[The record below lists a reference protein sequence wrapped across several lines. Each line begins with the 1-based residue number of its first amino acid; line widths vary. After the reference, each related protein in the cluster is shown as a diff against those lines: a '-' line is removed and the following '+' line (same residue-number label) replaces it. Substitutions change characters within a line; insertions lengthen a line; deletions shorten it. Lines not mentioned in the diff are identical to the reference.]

1 MKDVLKSPQPSE
13 YEFIFCMFVVISSIL
28 FFTFIDIMIHDSY
41 VRPIIAECHEKNKSD
56 FCEERR
62 KELVLQPF
70 FWIDQGYSDQLKL
83 GSNYW
88 FTLLMIPIFVAVLLA
103 VFRPFMGILAGAKIN
118 PMLVIIGLLWGFS
131 VLSLYYF
138 GFLDFL
144 YFALRGIPI
153 PETLPWLNGIG
164 VFSLVQPFGSTTDVD
179 KEDMYLLMVIGSVLL
194 IGIWSFMVH
203 HHRKKTWKRLGLI

>member
-13 YEFIFCMFVVISSIL
+13 YEFVFCMFVVISSIL

-41 VRPIIAECHEKNKSD
+41 VRPIIAECHESNKSD
-56 FCEERR
+56 FCEDRR
-62 KELVLQPF
+62 KELLLQPF
-70 FWIDQGYSDQLKL
+70 FWMDSGQNDQLKL

-103 VFRPFMGILAGAKIN
+103 VLRPFMGILAGAKIN

-138 GFLDFL
+138 AWLDFF
-144 YFALRGIPI
+144 YFFLRGLEVP
-153 PETLPWLNGIG
+153 PQLPWLNGIG
-164 VFSLVQPFGSTTDVD
+164 LFQFVQPYSSTLNVD
-179 KEDMYLLMVIGSVLL
+179 KEDMYLLMTIGIVLL
-194 IGIWSFMVH
+194 IGIWSLLVH
-203 HHRKKTWKRLGLI
+203 HHKKGTFKKLGLI